1 MLTGIVTPW
10 VAIMQDLA
18 ARKAPIGR
26 AALARGPQPRYSLRP
41 NNNSYRPKAEPLL
54 PDEVED
60 NGMQNSL
67 SWIEWLDRLDRVL
80 KGARQDV
87 KALTRSSGPHA
98 VAAIE
103 RCKRQLSAL
112 TNDLRLLDRSVLAP
126 RPSSANLDRA
136 DNLQKA
142 LDTSVFHL
150 DTVAQHSR
158 AAPSPPLTNLA
169 ARERMLA
176 AVDSALRDSSYE
188 AAMLLYPDRGARAH
202 GESSA

>member
-1 MLTGIVTPW
+1 
-10 VAIMQDLA
+10 
-18 ARKAPIGR
+18 
-26 AALARGPQPRYSLRP
+26 
-41 NNNSYRPKAEPLL
+41 
-54 PDEVED
+54 
-60 NGMQNSL
+60 MQNSL

-126 RPSSANLDRA
+126 KPSAANPDRA

-150 DTVAQHSR
+150 DTVAQHAR
-158 AAPSPPLTNLA
+158 AVATAPPLTNLA

-188 AAMLLYPDRGARAH
+188 AAMLLYPDRSARAH
-202 GESSA
+202 GAAGVSRVLRTQAPTSGRSLDRENTRG

>member
-1 MLTGIVTPW
+1 
-10 VAIMQDLA
+10 
-18 ARKAPIGR
+18 
-26 AALARGPQPRYSLRP
+26 
-41 NNNSYRPKAEPLL
+41 
-54 PDEVED
+54 
-60 NGMQNSL
+60 MQNSL

-87 KALTRSSGPHA
+87 RALARSSGPHA

-112 TNDLRLLDRSVLAP
+112 TNDLRLLDRSVLTP
-126 RPSSANLDRA
+126 KRSSTNTDRA

-142 LDTSVFHL
+142 LDTTVFHL
-150 DTVAQHSR
+150 DSVAQHSH
-158 AAPSPPLTNLA
+158 APSPPTANLA

-188 AAMLLYPDRGARAH
+188 AAMLLYPDRR
-202 GESSA
+202 SA

>member
-1 MLTGIVTPW
+1 
-10 VAIMQDLA
+10 MQDLA
-18 ARKAPIGR
+18 ARKTPIGR
-26 AALARGPQPRYSLRP
+26 AALARGFQPRYSLRP
-41 NNNSYRPKAEPLL
+41 NNNSYRPNAEPLL

-87 KALTRSSGPHA
+87 KALARSSGPHA

-126 RPSSANLDRA
+126 KPSSANLDRA

-142 LDTSVFHL
+142 LDTTVFHL

-158 AAPSPPLTNLA
+158 ALATSPPLTNLA

-188 AAMLLYPDRGARAH
+188 AAMLLYPDRRSDRAH
-202 GESSA
+202 GAARVESSA